1 MSAKTSFALLV
12 SAAVGLSAAAF
23 EAAVWRG
30 ETAYVDIPA
39 EAAEA
44 MRPLHGAAQDGV
56 TLALAHYDDVAYETQ
71 PGGGGRRTRPD
82 VLRVWGA
89 RDAAGG
95 KAPAVVR
102 IAASPEATAGRT
114 VFGPLELTVVDR
126 VLPPAKDWRYF
137 LDLWQHPW
145 AVARFF
151 GVAPFS
157 PEHYAKMEPVWRAL
171 ADCGCKALTVTLL
184 DLPWNHQCYDG
195 YRSMIGRVRR
205 ADGTWTFDYSLFD
218 DYVAFGRRCGLGPDI
233 ACYTMCPWGYRAT
246 WRDERDAGAAPVE
259 RREELRPGTPA
270 FDDYWGA
277 FLVDFAAHLKAKGWF
292 DDAFIAMDERS
303 PADVRAIASLVR
315 AKAPGLK
322 ISMCGNTSP
331 ARFAGIPIDNFSL
344 GLVYLLQEPAFLDEL
359 APRRA
364 AGFKTT
370 FYVCCTEAHP
380 NTFMESPADEAFWL
394 GASPALAG
402 FDGFLRWTANS
413 WPADPYADASFKTA
427 NWKAGDTFLIYPGGE
442 LSSRLVALRAG
453 VVAAEKM
460 RILKEAG
467 RGEMTDGARAG
478 LPVDYT
484 AFRRAVE
491 AFVNIGLS
499 NRNDTL

>member
-1 MSAKTSFALLV
+1 VGWTYKGENGYAPIFAYL
-12 SAAVGLSAAAF
+12 GTK
-23 EAAVWRG
+23 G
-30 ETAYVDIPA
+30 Y
-39 EAAEA
+39 
-44 MRPLHGAAQDGV
+44 
-56 TLALAHYDDVAYETQ
+56 ALAA
-71 PGGGGRRTRPD
+71 
-82 VLRVWGA
+82 
-89 RDAAGG
+89 
-95 KAPAVVR
+95 
-102 IAASPEATAGRT
+102 
-114 VFGPLELTVVDR
+114 
-126 VLPPAKDWRYF
+126 
-137 LDLWQHPW
+137 
-145 AVARFF
+145 
-151 GVAPFS
+151 
-157 PEHYAKMEPVWRAL
+157 
-171 ADCGCKALTVTLL
+171 
-184 DLPWNHQCYDG
+184 
-195 YRSMIGRVRR
+195 
-205 ADGTWTFDYSLFD
+205 
-218 DYVAFGRRCGLGPDI
+218 
-233 ACYTMCPWGYRAT
+233 
-246 WRDERDAGAAPVE
+246 
-259 RREELRPGTPA
+259 ELRPGTPA

-402 FDGFLRWTANS
+402 FDGFLRWAANS

-467 RGEMTDGARAG
+467 RGEMKDGARAG

-499 NRNDTL
+499 KIDTPKG